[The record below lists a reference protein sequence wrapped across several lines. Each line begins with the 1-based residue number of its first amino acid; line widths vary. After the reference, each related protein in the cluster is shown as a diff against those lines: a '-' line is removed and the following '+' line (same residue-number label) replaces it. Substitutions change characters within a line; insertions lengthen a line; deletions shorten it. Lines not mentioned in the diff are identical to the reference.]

1 MLIPIESTVF
11 RSPWEVMVRCNGR
24 CASRIFLPQYLC
36 GFRFLARGSI
46 YLHLLTPPP
55 AVTPGSSPRSTIH
68 CRTANL
74 TTEIPT
80 LRRGSPVTARV
91 TYLMFP
97 GPQDETTS
105 ALPITA
111 CGLMRFRWQML

>member
-1 MLIPIESTVF
+1 MLTPIAFTVF
-11 RSPWEVMVRCNGR
+11 RSPWEVMVRCSGR
-24 CASRIFLPQYLC
+24 CGSQIFLPQYLC

-55 AVTPGSSPRSTIH
+55 AVTLGSSPPSTIR
-68 CRTANL
+68 CRTAHL

-91 TYLMFP
+91 TCLTFP

-105 ALPITA
+105 ASPITA
-111 CGLMRFRWQML
+111 CGLMQFRWQML